1 MNLINTFMNANISSE
16 DVAVIYEMTK
26 KREAVA
32 KLVDLSKVKER
43 EDNKQFYVYI
53 KRKQYTGRDFDD
65 LINNIYN
72 EFFKVDSLESLYKDM
87 MIYKRDVDC
96 ASDKTLKEYMF
107 RWNKLK
113 KLEIVKKPLK
123 NLKAIDY
130 ITAFKRFLAENT
142 MTKTAFRDYKSVLNA
157 IYYVAI
163 ERGIVEINPLET
175 INYNQFK
182 YKANN
187 LEKQVLTVEQ
197 RKILLDYLNTVEE
210 DMYTL
215 AIQFDLCVLARI
227 AEIKS
232 LKVSDISNNYIRIQ
246 RQITDQQS
254 MNDDLSF
261 NVTEHIETEHIKGNT
276 EQGYRNMPLIP
287 LAKEILFKAR
297 KLNPSGE
304 YIFMYENRPLTT
316 VTFNRRL
323 KKYCKACGIQLDS
336 VSSHDLRFSVAS
348 ALYKENVSPTEL
360 QKLLGH
366 TTLQMTLHY
375 LRLNTTIEETA
386 SKMCAIL

>member
-1 MNLINTFMNANISSE
+1 MNLINIPMNATISSE
-16 DVAVIYEMTK
+16 DVARLYEMTK

-232 LKVSDISNNYIRIQ
+232 LKVSDIHDNYIRIQ

-276 EQGYRNMPLIP
+276 VYGKP
-287 LAKEILFKAR
+287 
-297 KLNPSGE
+297 
-304 YIFMYENRPLTT
+304 
-316 VTFNRRL
+316 
-323 KKYCKACGIQLDS
+323 
-336 VSSHDLRFSVAS
+336 
-348 ALYKENVSPTEL
+348 
-360 QKLLGH
+360 
-366 TTLQMTLHY
+366 
-375 LRLNTTIEETA
+375 
-386 SKMCAIL
+386 